1 MVTIEIL
8 TPEAPFSLSFGT
20 PECALKSQLDLEV
33 KSAFWRILEKFK
45 FFKITMSDHI
55 DPAPGAVE
63 LSLHGMGVGGEV
75 AVRAHKDL
83 RGDLPDEFQ
92 IRVLSKFF
100 NFQLFLTDFLGV
112 EKDELIKANNSKQKG
127 NDLYRVLNFEKA
139 SKYYERGVS
148 YLDEYYAGLKS
159 LDS

>member
-1 MVTIEIL
+1 
-8 TPEAPFSLSFGT
+8 
-20 PECALKSQLDLEV
+20 
-33 KSAFWRILEKFK
+33 
-45 FFKITMSDHI
+45 MSDHI

-100 NFQLFLTDFLGV
+100 KSQVCSHKSILGV
-112 EKDELIKANNSKQKG
+112 EKDELKQANDSKQKG
-127 NDLYRVLNFEKA
+127 NDLYRVANFEKA

-148 YLDEYYAGLKS
+148 YLNEYYTG
-159 LDS
+159 